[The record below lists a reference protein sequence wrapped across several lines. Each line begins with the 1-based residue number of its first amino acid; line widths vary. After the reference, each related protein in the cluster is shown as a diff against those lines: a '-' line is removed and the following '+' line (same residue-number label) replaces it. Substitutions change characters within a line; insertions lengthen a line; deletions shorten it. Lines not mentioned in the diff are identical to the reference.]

1 MVVFAGR
8 PKKWPLK
15 RDDRITEVVVRRGST
30 VLIFNKGIIV
40 TLLVVSY
47 FQGSYAVIFAKLP
60 SEFALS
66 PSIVFVGSPC

>member
-1 MVVFAGR
+1 M
-8 PKKWPLK
+8 
-15 RDDRITEVVVRRGST
+15 RRGST
-30 VLIFNKGIIV
+30 VLLLKKGKIV

-60 SEFALS
+60 PEFALS